1 MPMRFVEKAG
11 YPANAI
17 RKNRFVADGFY
28 TPDKIVKYEKL

>member
-17 RKNRFVADGFY
+17 RKNRFVADGLY